1 MRKGLHILVRVSW
14 GKPRQ
19 ELKADT
25 WRQEQKQKPQRNAA
39 CWLAPPG
46 LLSLLSNTTEDHLP
60 RDGSF
65 YIRLGLS
72 VSIFNQKKKMSY
84 RCAYRQSDGSFLMK
98 GSLYQTTLTFVRLA
112 IKGQRMCDYKMGEGK
127 KSVGGT
133 YLSLLWIYVSW
144 RVCAYKCLPTC
155 VSLLI
160 CLCTQLCAYIH
171 EYLYVHIC
179 IAKLQSLT
187 EPGSPDTQHNENT
200 WCTYPSLY

>member
-1 MRKGLHILVRVSW
+1 ML
-14 GKPRQ
+14 
-19 ELKADT
+19 
-25 WRQEQKQKPQRNAA
+25 
-39 CWLAPPG
+39 LAG
-46 LLSLLSNTTEDHLP
+46 LLLLAYSVYFLIPLRITCPGMAPFTLGWAFLSQSL
-60 RDGSF
+60 
-65 YIRLGLS
+65 IK
-72 VSIFNQKKKMSY
+72 KKKMSY

>member
-1 MRKGLHILVRVSW
+1 ML
-14 GKPRQ
+14 
-19 ELKADT
+19 
-25 WRQEQKQKPQRNAA
+25 
-39 CWLAPPG
+39 LAPPG

-60 RDGSF
+60 RDGTF

-72 VSIFNQKKKMSY
+72 ISIFNPKNNVLQMCLQAIWWKH
-84 RCAYRQSDGSFLMK
+84 FLMK
-98 GSLYQTTLTFVRLA
+98 GSLYQTTLTFVKLA
-112 IKGQRMCDYKMGEGK
+112 IKGQRTCDYKMGEGK

-133 YLSLLWIYVSW
+133 YLSLLWIYVSR

-171 EYLYVHIC
+171 EYLYVHTC
-179 IAKLQSLT
+179 IAKLHSLT